1 MSKPSSRRAPTA
13 ASQSSIRVQGTW
25 KTVPML
31 TRTLHRVAASSA
43 QQNQMVLVT
52 LQAAA
57 QASYERVID
66 VLNSLHQAQ
75 IQNVT
80 FTVGNDPR

>member
-1 MSKPSSRRAPTA
+1 
-13 ASQSSIRVQGTW
+13 
-25 KTVPML
+25 
-31 TRTLHRVAASSA
+31 
-43 QQNQMVLVT
+43 MVLVT

-80 FTVGNDPR
+80 FTVGNDPL